1 MTVMAVD
8 LGLSRTGLAVS
19 DESGSFAFP
28 KGVIFEKDEQA
39 LITKICEN
47 AAQYGAKRIVV
58 GLPKNM
64 DGSLGERAETCERI
78 AGEIEKRSGIET
90 MLFDERLTTNA
101 ANVYLNINNVRG
113 KKRKN
118 TVDAVAATLIL
129 EDYLK
134 FIKN

>member
-1 MTVMAVD
+1 MIIMAVD
-8 LGLSRTGLAVS
+8 LGLSRTGIAVS
-19 DESGSFAFP
+19 DSGESFAFP
-28 KGVIFEKDEQA
+28 KGVIFEKDEQT
-39 LITKICEN
+39 LIGKICES

-64 DGSLGERAETCERI
+64 DGTSGERAETCARI
-78 AGEIEKRSGIET
+78 AGEIEKQSGIET
-90 MLFDERLTTNA
+90 VLFDERLTTSA
-101 ANVYLNINNVRG
+101 ANVYLNMNDVRG

-134 FIKN
+134 SIKK